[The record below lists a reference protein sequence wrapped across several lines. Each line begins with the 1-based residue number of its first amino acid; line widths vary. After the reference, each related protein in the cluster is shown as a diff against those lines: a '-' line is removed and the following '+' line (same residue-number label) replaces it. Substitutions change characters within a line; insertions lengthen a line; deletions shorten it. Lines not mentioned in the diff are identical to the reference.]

1 MVWDSGGNV
10 EIMNSVLGNG
20 GIFGLKLTDLLPF
33 KRAAKVKR
41 VPEKARLLESKSILI
56 VDDSID
62 NLEII
67 KLFLNSFGGKT
78 DIAHNGNEAL
88 KKMQS
93 TKYDVILMDIEMPQ
107 MNGFQVIKELRKL
120 KIATPV
126 LALTAHAMPEDRLNT
141 SNAGFFDHV
150 TKPIDFNYL
159 VNVIRKLKN

>member
-1 MVWDSGGNV
+1 MVRDSGGSV
-10 EIMNSVLGNG
+10 EIMNSVLGNS
-20 GIFGLKLTDLLPF
+20 GIFGPKLTDLFSF
-33 KRAAKVKR
+33 KRSAKVGH
-41 VPEKARLLESKSILI
+41 VPAKAKLLESKSILI

-88 KKMQS
+88 TKMQS
-93 TKYDVILMDIEMPQ
+93 NEYDVILMDIEMPQ

-126 LALTAHAMPEDRLNT
+126 LALTAHAMPEDRLKT

-159 VNVIRKLKN
+159 ANVIGKLKN